1 MSCRKVR
8 HNGDITCV
16 KVQYVPR
23 NILKAFKLEWVLLS
37 PKHYLEATMNF
48 NTVVNPGNMS
58 KLWKKLNTHA
68 SFRCKN
74 CWNLPTSQP
83 VTKQTGCFQILLWN
97 PSTSTRIHKYTA
109 CFIAGWFFNCQNIAD
124 YGWQVW
130 QYQSASCAVTSI
142 RKSQHITCTP
152 QKKKILWGFF
162 QTEKAFLCEE
172 GEQTQTLKSPIYWFA
187 LNRYFQITRWYPQY
201 SLKNMKFKINCN
213 F

>member
-1 MSCRKVR
+1 MSFTKSQTLFGSHYEFQHSGQPWKHVKTLEKVKY
-8 HNGDITCV
+8 TCIISL
-16 KVQYVPR
+16 Q
-23 NILKAFKLEWVLLS
+23 KL
-37 PKHYLEATMNF
+37 LEFTQFTARYKTNWL
-48 NTVVNPGNMS
+48 T
-58 KLWKKLNTHA
+58 
-68 SFRCKN
+68 
-74 CWNLPTSQP
+74 
-83 VTKQTGCFQILLWN
+83 QILLWN